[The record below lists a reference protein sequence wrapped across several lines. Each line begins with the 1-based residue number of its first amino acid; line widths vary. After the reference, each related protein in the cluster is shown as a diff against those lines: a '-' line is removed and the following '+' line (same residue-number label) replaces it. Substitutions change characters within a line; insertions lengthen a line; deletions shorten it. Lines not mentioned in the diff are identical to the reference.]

1 MSSLKDID
9 KFAIKFYQSQY
20 CFEDFVREKE
30 AKTSITYFQSP
41 EESENNIE
49 EDLDL
54 GESEEDNEVMNKL
67 DLDQAYEMYLSKKK
81 DIMRTFELMSGA
93 DSTNQNPN
101 QSNLNLTNT
110 ESNL

>member
-20 CFEDFVREKE
+20 NYEDFVREKE
-30 AKTSITYFQSP
+30 AKSNITYFQSP

-54 GESEEDNEVMNKL
+54 GESDDEKEAMNKM

-93 DSTNQNPN
+93 DSNQN
-101 QSNLNLTNT
+101 QINT
-110 ESNL
+110 TIPESNI